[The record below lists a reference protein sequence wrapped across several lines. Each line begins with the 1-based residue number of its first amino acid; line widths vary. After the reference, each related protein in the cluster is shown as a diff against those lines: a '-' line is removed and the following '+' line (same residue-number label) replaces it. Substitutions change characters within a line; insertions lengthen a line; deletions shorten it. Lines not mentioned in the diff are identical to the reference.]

1 MQNQLW
7 HNHDVTRKWRWHLQ
21 VGGTIFSNCLLLT
34 SRSLCNLC
42 WTLDVSR
49 TVSFEITLVRL
60 SFSASIVCQSA
71 HLSVRLSARRNFSQ
85 DWIFSF
91 FWSLVVL
98 VTRIWAKGSKSGPK
112 LGFCFFQKFGS
123 LVFLEIPH
131 NNSLQEE
138 GKKEVEDEARLHN
151 SLEEF
156 LTISGGKTHKKIWGP
171 KFVPNRPRSGLKLDF
186 PLFPQVWFGISSSF
200 SLHYIGS

>member
-1 MQNQLW
+1 ML
-7 HNHDVTRKWRWHLQ
+7 
-21 VGGTIFSNCLLLT
+21 VGQCPLK
-34 SRSLCNLC
+34 SLSSVCPSL
-42 WTLDVSR
+42 
-49 TVSFEITLVRL
+49 RL
-60 SFSASIVCQSA
+60 
-71 HLSVRLSARRNFSQ
+71 LSVSLPICLSVCPPVANFSQ

-131 NNSLQEE
+131 NNSLQVE
-138 GKKEVEDEARLHN
+138 GEKEGEDEARLHD

-156 LTISGGKTHKKIWGP
+156 LTISRGKTHKKVWGP
-171 KFVPNRPRSGLKLDF
+171 KFVSNRPRSGLKLGF
-186 PLFPQVWFGISSSF
+186 FFFFQVWFDISSSF